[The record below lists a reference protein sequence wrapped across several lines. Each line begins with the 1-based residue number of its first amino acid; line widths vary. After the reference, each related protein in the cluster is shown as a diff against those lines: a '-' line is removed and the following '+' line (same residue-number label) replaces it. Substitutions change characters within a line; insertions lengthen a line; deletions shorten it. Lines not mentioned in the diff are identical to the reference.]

1 MPEASP
7 VRGTMLWPITTQR
20 RDTGELAIGGI
31 GLAELARE
39 FGTPLYIYD
48 EATMRARARAIREAF
63 TSRYPNTRVVYA
75 SKAYAAPAILRIFF
89 EEGLGLDVVSEGEL
103 VAGLRAGIP
112 AAEMTLHGNNKSE
125 RELEAALRAGIG
137 HIVIDNMDEIELL
150 GGLAASLNQVQP
162 VLLRLNPGVDV
173 HTHHKIAT
181 GVNDSKFGFP
191 VWDGSAERAVEAAI
205 AASHLRLDGYHMH
218 IGSQLLDWEGY
229 RLAIEEGFA
238 FAAAMRDRYGVIPAV
253 FSPGG
258 GFGIAY
264 TAAMAEPDLA
274 GWATAA
280 IAAVTA
286 SCERFELPQPELI
299 VEPGRTLVGPAG
311 VALYTVGS
319 RKEIAGVRTYI
330 SVDGGMADNI
340 RPALY
345 EARYTAEIA
354 NRASEGPIERITL
367 AGRYCESGDL
377 LIQDIDL
384 PRLDRGDLLAV
395 PGAGAYSLA
404 MASNYNLSLRPAVV
418 LVQDGAAR
426 LIRRRETF
434 DDLFATDVALAEA
447 VK

>member
-1 MPEASP
+1 
-7 VRGTMLWPITTQR
+7 MLWPITTQR
-20 RDTGELAIGGI
+20 LESGELAIGGI
-31 GLAELARE
+31 SLSDLARE

-48 EATMRARARAIREAF
+48 EETLRMRARTIRNAF
-63 TSRYPNTRVVYA
+63 TSRYERTRVVYA
-75 SKAYAAPAILRIFF
+75 SKAFAAPAILHIFY
-89 EEGLGLDVVSEGEL
+89 EEELGLDVVSEGEL

-112 AAEMTLHGNNKSE
+112 AGDMTFHGNNKSE
-125 RELEAALRAGIG
+125 QELEAALRAGIG
-137 HIVIDNMDEIELL
+137 HIVIDNFDEIEMLSEV
-150 GGLAASLNQVQP
+150 AAMTGDVQP

-191 VWDGSAERAVEAAI
+191 VWDGSAERAVQSALAAPG
-205 AASHLRLDGYHMH
+205 LQLQGYHMH
-218 IGSQLLDWEGY
+218 IGSQLLDWDGY
-229 RLAIEEGFA
+229 QVAIEEGIA
-238 FAAAMRDRYGVIPAV
+238 FAAQMRDRYGVTPAV

-264 TAAMAEPDLA
+264 TGEMPEPNLA
-274 GWATAA
+274 GWADAA
-280 IAAVTA
+280 IAAFTR
-286 SCERFELPQPELI
+286 SCERFNLPLPELVI
-299 VEPGRTLVGPAG
+299 EPGRTLVGPAG
-311 VALYTVGS
+311 VALYTVGT
-319 RKEIAGVRTYI
+319 RKEIAGLRTYV
-330 SVDGGMADNI
+330 SLDGGMADNI

-354 NRASEGPIERITL
+354 NRAHQGPSERVTL

-384 PRLDRGDLLAV
+384 PHLERGDLLAL

-418 LVQDGAAR
+418 LVRNGSPR

-434 DDLFATDVALAEA
+434 DDLFATDVAVAEM

>member
-1 MPEASP
+1 
-7 VRGTMLWPITTQR
+7 MLWPITTQR
-20 RDTGELAIGGI
+20 LDSGELVIGGVS
-31 GLAELARE
+31 LPALARE

-48 EATMRARARAIREAF
+48 EETLRARARAIREAF
-63 TSRYPNTRVVYA
+63 VARYPRSRVVYA
-75 SKAYAAPAILRIFF
+75 SKAYAAPAILRIFN

-103 VAGLRAGIP
+103 VAGLRAGISP
-112 AAEMTLHGNNKSE
+112 GEMTLHGNNKSAA
-125 RELEAALRAGIG
+125 ELRAALRAGVA
-137 HIVIDNMDEIELL
+137 HVVIDNFDEIVMLAEI
-150 GGLAASLNQVQP
+150 AASLGRVQP

-191 VWDGSAERAVEAAI
+191 VWDGSAERAVQSALSAPG
-205 AASHLRLDGYHMH
+205 LQLDGYHMH
-218 IGSQLLDWEGY
+218 IGSQLLDWNGY
-229 RLAIEEGFA
+229 RLAIEEGLA
-238 FAAAMRDRYGVIPAV
+238 FAAEMRDRYGNVPAV

-264 TAAMAEPDLA
+264 TAAMTEPDLS
-274 GWATAA
+274 GWAGAA
-280 IAAVTA
+280 ISAVTA
-286 SCERFELPQPELI
+286 SCERFGLPLPELVI
-299 VEPGRTLVGPAG
+299 EPGRTLVGPAG
-311 VALYTVGS
+311 VALYEIGT
-319 RKEIAGVRTYI
+319 RKEIEGVRTYV

-354 NRASEGPIERITL
+354 NRAHTGPIERVTL

-384 PRLDRGDLLAV
+384 PHLERGDLLAV

-418 LVQDGAAR
+418 LVSGGTAR
-426 LIRRRETF
+426 LIRRRETY
-434 DDLFATDVALAEA
+434 DDLFATDVVVTSVVPADL